1 MLTFY
6 TKYKAVKCAYSN
18 ETNPRKYKLEYK
30 NHGNISGALNKNKN
44 FQLAKFLHKTST
56 TEISIDV
63 SVPLTIVDSES
74 VNKGCKCKLSFAVG
88 GPAEVTNTQMQVY
101 ISKFGSPDNV

>member
-1 MLTFY
+1 MATYLAHLT
-6 TKYKAVKCAYSN
+6 
-18 ETNPRKYKLEYK
+18 
-30 NHGNISGALNKNKN
+30 KNKN

-74 VNKGCKCKLSFAVG
+74 VNKGCKCKLEFLQSEDQQ
-88 GPAEVTNTQMQVY
+88 EVTNTQMQVY